1 VDFCND
7 YRDNRP
13 EVVFVITLEKTVFVE
28 FCLKQG
34 LKLDDVAECIISSN
48 ADGTLTIDG
57 THPAYP
63 HARKGLG
70 DRVADGL
77 AAVGIT
83 KERVSK
89 AIGRDCG
96 CKKRQAALNKLG
108 QQTAAAFKRLTGGAH
123 DAETETIEQERRVE
137 NRDA

>member
-1 VDFCND
+1 MIRCRIEHLEQRAAQRGSTLDAVRACIVREHGGGIITVD
-7 YRDNRP
+7 
-13 EVVFVITLEKTVFVE
+13 E
-28 FCLKQG
+28 
-34 LKLDDVAECIISSN
+34 
-48 ADGTLTIDG
+48 

-63 HARKGLG
+63 HAKPGLG
-70 DRVADGL
+70 DRVAAGL

-96 CKKRQAALNKLG
+96 CAKRQAALNKLG
-108 QQTAAAFKRLTGGAH
+108 QQTAAAIKRLTGGADH
-123 DAETETIEQERRVE
+123 AATETSEQVGRVE

>member
-1 VDFCND
+1 MREMIMKCSEDAFDGLCEARNIS
-7 YRDNRP
+7 P
-13 EVVFVITLEKTVFVE
+13 EEAAASVVSRQDGFVVFRATRGGKTAAVE
-28 FCLKQG
+28 
-34 LKLDDVAECIISSN
+34 S
-48 ADGTLTIDG
+48 
-57 THPAYP
+57 P
-63 HARKGLG
+63 GLG
-70 DRVADGL
+70 DRVAAGL

-96 CKKRQAALNKLG
+96 CAKRQAALNKLG

-123 DAETETIEQERRVE
+123 DAETETSEQVGRVE

>member
-1 VDFCND
+1 MITVD
-7 YRDNRP
+7 
-13 EVVFVITLEKTVFVE
+13 E
-28 FCLKQG
+28 
-34 LKLDDVAECIISSN
+34 
-48 ADGTLTIDG
+48 

-63 HARKGLG
+63 HAKPGLG
-70 DRVADGL
+70 DRVAAGL

-96 CKKRQAALNKLG
+96 CAKRQAALNKLG
-108 QQTAAAFKRLTGGAH
+108 QQTAAAFKRLTGGAEH
-123 DAETETIEQERRVE
+123 AATATSEQERRVE